1 MSAATPSLAVDLGGV
16 RFPRP
21 VLAAAGCLGDGKEG
35 TGAIDASTL
44 GGIVT
49 RTISYAPSL
58 GGPTP
63 RLAQTPSGLLT
74 NTQLQNPGVR
84 AFRREHLPV
93 LASHG
98 VPIVV
103 SIGGATTDEF
113 IRVAHEMHDAPG
125 VVALE
130 VYLPSPDVE
139 RGGSFASR
147 VDRCTEVIGAVSR
160 LTRYP
165 VFAKLPLLEPDL
177 VEAAT
182 ACLRAGAHGLT
193 LIDSIPGYAVDLAS
207 MRQALGTGIGY
218 LSGPALR
225 PIAVG
230 AVRRVAAALPEA
242 RILGVGGVMTGGDAA
257 EFLLAGASA
266 VQIGTALLV
275 DPGAPARICSELSTY
290 LARRGMRSVTDLRG
304 RVGDAGT
311 STGGGVGSGGP
322 AGAPPGS
329 RR

>member
-1 MSAATPSLAVDLGGV
+1 MSAPAPSLAVDLGGV

-21 VLAAAGCLGDGKEG
+21 VLAAAGCLGDGAEG
-35 TGAIDASTL
+35 TGAVDASTL

-49 RTISYAPSL
+49 RTISFEASL

-63 RLAQTPSGLLT
+63 RFAQTPSGLLT

-84 AFRREHLPV
+84 AFRREHLPK
-93 LASHG
+93 LSSYG

-103 SIGGATTDEF
+103 SIGGASTDEF
-113 IRVAHEMHDAPG
+113 IRVAHELRDAPG

-130 VYLPSPDVE
+130 VYLPCPDVE

-147 VDRCTEVIGAVSR
+147 VERCTEVIGAVSR

-177 VEAAT
+177 VESAT

-193 LIDSIPGYAVDLAS
+193 LIDSIPGFSVDLGS
-207 MRQALGTGIGY
+207 MRQAIGTGIGY

-230 AVRRVAAALPEA
+230 AVRRVAAALPDA
-242 RILGVGGVMTGGDAA
+242 RILDVGGVMTGGDAA

-275 DPGAPARICSELSTY
+275 DPDAPSRICGELSAY
-290 LARRGMRSVTDLRG
+290 LSRNGLRSVGDLRG
-304 RVGDAGT
+304 RVRGT
-311 STGGGVGSGGP
+311 GAATDRPGGATG
-322 AGAPPGS
+322 
-329 RR
+329 